1 MSDPVLSSKAP
12 PPIPDR
18 SKLGMA
24 SLVLGLFA
32 LIAATAAIFFLFQGE
47 MDRGFKIAVSS
58 ISVLVGLASAIM
70 GLIGLFGKTTG
81 RGLAVAGMFCGGL
94 ALVALVFAVLSI
106 PLRSLVA
113 RMEDFPVA
121 NSEDPHFEIAPIQ
134 WPEGAR
140 TATQVRE
147 AWRVW
152 LLEKAINPKREAI
165 AGKWNEEI
173 TGRIL
178 DAYLADWIHAPDR
191 PTQQD
196 WNRLHAELNDVR
208 LYGEP
213 FSSLLLAEKAQIPR
227 DLAALNTPIGLLR
240 KNEKNPFWLLLLELQ
255 SAEAYTGQNNTAR
268 KQLADQGALDAFEQM
283 IEEKWFTGDEWWLL
297 ADLTTIGNFPG
308 FFERQS
314 EFIVEILENHEVPE
328 WFLRYMRGR
337 RFQRLAWKARGSG
350 YSNTVT
356 EEGWK
361 DFAAYLAQAR
371 GELERSHELAPEVP
385 FAASRMI
392 SVAMGASDDPVTE
405 MRTWFDRAIAAQADY
420 WPAYSDW
427 LWGMRP
433 RWHGSHQ
440 AMLDFGEQCLATGRH
455 DTRVPNHC
463 LAAVKEVAKDSD
475 DGIYQDERVYRD
487 LRQLCLGEI
496 EHADDPRTVQEW
508 RTLLAVLAFQIGEF
522 DETREQW
529 NLLKGEMEPSVL
541 TSWGVPQE
549 PFEFRAIVGAGS
561 DLLNEADAAERAR
574 RPGEAAELYDRA
586 TQDPGITEAERN
598 AIRRRQ
604 AIASLESRY
613 ESGDWIELIP
623 GPPDLWRE
631 VEGAFTVAPDGGF
644 VVTSDTARC
653 AIEHPMIVGQHC
665 EIEWEI
671 DTPDDRIAAIG
682 PGIMLSS
689 SRFDSIKWNAFYVGQ
704 VDGERSYRVSR
715 FRYRSDLFE
724 QAPKKERIQMRLVCH
739 GRKWLA
745 YVDGE
750 KIHRGDIDLNVS
762 FFGKES
768 RLALGAFTTHP
779 TDKFDIKYHRL
790 RVRKLPEPEEEE
802 KNGA

>member
-1 MSDPVLSSKAP
+1 MSDPVLSSLVP

-18 SKLGMA
+18 SKLGVA
-24 SLVLGLFA
+24 SMVLGLFA
-32 LIAATAAIFFLFQGE
+32 LIAATASIYFLFQSE
-47 MDRGFKIAVSS
+47 WDRGFRIAVTA
-58 ISVLVGLASAIM
+58 ISFLIGLASALM
-70 GLIGLFGKTTG
+70 GLTGLFGKVAG
-81 RGLAVAGMFCGGL
+81 RGFAAAGVFCGAL
-94 ALVALVFAVLSI
+94 ALVALAFAVLSI
-106 PLRSLVA
+106 PVRSLLTTMQDLPVVA
-113 RMEDFPVA
+113 P
-121 NSEDPHFEIAPIQ
+121 EDPHFEIAPIQ
-134 WPEGAR
+134 LTEGAR
-140 TATQVRE
+140 TAAQVRE

-152 LLEKAINPKREAI
+152 LLEHAIQPKKAAI

-178 DAYLADWIHAPDR
+178 DAYLADWIRASDR
-191 PTQQD
+191 PTQED

-213 FSSLLLAEKAQIPR
+213 LSSLLLAGKAQVPR

-255 SAEAYTGQNNTAR
+255 SAEAYTGQNNAAR
-268 KQLADQGALDAFEQM
+268 KELADQGALDAFEQM

-297 ADLTTIGNFPG
+297 ADLTTFGNFPG

-314 EFIVEILENHEVPE
+314 EFIVEILENNEVPE

-361 DFAAYLAQAR
+361 DFAAYLDQAR
-371 GELERSHELAPEVP
+371 GELERSYELAPEVP

-392 SVAMGASDDPVTE
+392 SVAMGRSDDPVAE
-405 MRTWFDRAIAAQADY
+405 MRTWFDRAIAAQSDF
-420 WPAYSDW
+420 WPAYNDW

-433 RWHGSHQ
+433 RWHGSHE
-440 AMLDFGEQCLATGRH
+440 AMLAFGEHCLATGRH
-455 DTRVPNHC
+455 DTRVPNHY
-463 LAAVKEVAKDSD
+463 LAAVKEVAEDSD
-475 DGIYQDERVYRD
+475 NGIYQDERVYRN

-496 EHADDPRTVQEW
+496 EHADDPRTVREW
-508 RTLLAVLAFQIGEF
+508 RSLLAVLAFRKGEF

-549 PFEFRAIVGAGS
+549 NFDFRAIVGVGS
-561 DLLNEADAAERAR
+561 DLVNEADTAERAR
-574 RPGEAAELYDRA
+574 HPGEAAKLYERA
-586 TQDPGITEAERN
+586 AQEPGITEAERS
-598 AIRRRQ
+598 AIQRRQ
-604 AIASLESRY
+604 AICTLESQF

-623 GPPDLWRE
+623 GSPDLWRA
-631 VEGAFTVAPDGGF
+631 VEGGFTVAPDGGMI
-644 VVTSDTARC
+644 VTSDTARC
-653 AIEHPMIVGQHC
+653 TIEHPMVVGQHC

-671 DTPDDRIAAIG
+671 DTPDDQIAAIG

-689 SRFDSIKWNAFYVGQ
+689 SRFDTIKWNAFYVGQ
-704 VDGERSYRVSR
+704 VDGERSYKVSR
-715 FRYRSDLFE
+715 FRYRSDMFE
-724 QAPKKERIQMRLVCH
+724 RAPKKERIQMRLVCH
-739 GRKWLA
+739 GSKWLA

-750 KIHRGDIDLNVS
+750 KIHRGEIDLNVS

-768 RLALGAFTTHP
+768 RLAIGAFTTNP
-779 TDKFDIKYHRL
+779 TDKFVIKYHRL
-790 RVRKLPEPEEEE
+790 RVRKLPAPETGE
-802 KNGA
+802 KSGG